1 MALVICIAYAEIIVT
16 SVECA
21 IIDLSDDKFTMTLG

>member
-1 MALVICIAYAEIIVT
+1 MALVVRIAFAEIIVI

-21 IIDLSDDKFTMTLG
+21 IIDLSDDRLTMTL